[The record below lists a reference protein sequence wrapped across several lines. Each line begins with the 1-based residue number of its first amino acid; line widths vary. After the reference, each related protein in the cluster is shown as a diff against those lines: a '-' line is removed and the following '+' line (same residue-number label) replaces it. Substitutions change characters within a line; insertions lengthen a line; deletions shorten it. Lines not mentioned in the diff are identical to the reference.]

1 MFPLT
6 ETIIITCWT
15 HTLLRLSKQEFG
27 RVFVWQ
33 LCLKTSNLKTKCNY
47 KDINFRKQQE
57 CMNIRSRNSRK
68 DRQIQWPKEKTNN
81 TMAKRKKNPDNTMIK
96 RKKKQTIQW
105 SKEKQPHKTMGKRKK
120 KTNNGPQNT
129 TQKTKDR
136 NTNPTKTDGEV
147 MCSGRVT
154 VPAPI
159 VTTIMLLLN
168 DTNKFVFGNRVRHQD
183 WVEITL
189 DTRIG
194 LKSR

>member
-96 RKKKQTIQW
+96 RKKNRQYNDQKKNNHTRQW
-105 SKEKQPHKTMGKRKK
+105 ARGKRKQTTVR
-120 KTNNGPQNT
+120 KTLHRKLKIETRTPL
-129 TQKTKDR
+129 KL
-136 NTNPTKTDGEV
+136 
-147 MCSGRVT
+147 T
-154 VPAPI
+154 VKSCAPEGWQF
-159 VTTIMLLLN
+159 L
-168 DTNKFVFGNRVRHQD
+168 HQ
-183 WVEITL
+183 
-189 DTRIG
+189 
-194 LKSR
+194 